1 MEIGKVLKQARQEKG
16 YSFEDVEEATKI
28 RIKYLKA
35 LEEENF
41 DTLPG
46 YVYTIAFIKS
56 YAKFLG
62 LDGEELAFKYKQLVN
77 RSKEVNTLEIYK
89 NKKKVKGSR
98 YILYFIPIALLCM
111 CLIFVLTYNIF
122 ISDYQGKVPND
133 EIIENQQEQELPDKT
148 LGKHS
153 NITNDQQGVKNNGE
167 NKVEVILDV
176 VSDKCWMKIEVDGR
190 EEFVGILYS
199 GDVKKITGHE
209 YVRIR
214 LGNAGVVDVKVN
226 GKDLG
231 FLAPRGAVVE
241 REFRVENL

>member
-1 MEIGKVLKQARQEKG
+1 M
-16 YSFEDVEEATKI
+16 
-28 RIKYLKA
+28 
-35 LEEENF
+35 
-41 DTLPG
+41 
-46 YVYTIAFIKS
+46 
-56 YAKFLG
+56 
-62 LDGEELAFKYKQLVN
+62 
-77 RSKEVNTLEIYK
+77 
-89 NKKKVKGSR
+89 
-98 YILYFIPIALLCM
+98 
-111 CLIFVLTYNIF
+111 
-122 ISDYQGKVPND
+122 
-133 EIIENQQEQELPDKT
+133 
-148 LGKHS
+148 GKHS

-176 VSDKCWMKIEVDGR
+176 VSDRCWMKIEVDGR